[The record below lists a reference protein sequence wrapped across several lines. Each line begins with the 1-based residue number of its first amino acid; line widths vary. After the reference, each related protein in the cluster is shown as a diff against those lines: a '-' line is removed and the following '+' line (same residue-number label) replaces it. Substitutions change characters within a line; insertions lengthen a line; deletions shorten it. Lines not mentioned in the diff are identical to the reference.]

1 MAGVGPSE
9 DTLQRVL
16 ALILGRVGLG
26 PSLLGESGA
35 LLRRMFNTCKIWR
48 REMQTCG
55 FCNKTV
61 QLCSTLA
68 QDWDGNTAWD
78 YSTPAQRSNVERLRQ
93 NALRRLDAST
103 DDAERALCLDGGA
116 FLEKMQGFKWEL
128 ARCQLQLVNLQ
139 LHEWLQAAS
148 QEPDASVL
156 SRGAASTA
164 KSLGLRLVQW
174 VGKPQER
181 YPGLY
186 TLAGHSDVVHAVALS
201 LDGKRAVS
209 GSDDKMPTPI
219 GLQLGP
225 QPQAYGLSRLRSL
238 RMEPALSAGR

>member
-1 MAGVGPSE
+1 MARVGPSE

-26 PSLLGESGA
+26 PSLLGGSGA
-35 LLRRMFNTCKIWR
+35 LLWRVFNTCKTWR

-68 QDWDGNTAWD
+68 QDWDRHTARQ
-78 YSTPAQRSNVERLRQ
+78 YSTAAQRSNVERLRQ
-93 NALRRLDAST
+93 NALQRLDACT
-103 DDAERALCLDGGA
+103 DDAERAVCLDGGA

-128 ARCQLQLVNLQ
+128 ERCQQQLVNLQ

-148 QEPDASVL
+148 QEPDASIL

-174 VGKPQER
+174 VGKPRER

-186 TLAGHSDVVHAVALS
+186 TLT
-201 LDGKRAVS
+201 
-209 GSDDKMPTPI
+209 GS
-219 GLQLGP
+219 
-225 QPQAYGLSRLRSL
+225 
-238 RMEPALSAGR
+238 

>member
-1 MAGVGPSE
+1 MARVGPSE

-26 PSLLGESGA
+26 PSLLGGSGA
-35 LLRRMFNTCKIWR
+35 LLWRVFNTCKTWR
-48 REMQTCG
+48 RELETLG
-55 FCNKTV
+55 FCNRTV

-68 QDWDGNTAWD
+68 QGWDGNTAYLD
-78 YSTPAQRSNVERLRQ
+78 STPAQRRNVERLRQ

-128 ARCQLQLVNLQ
+128 ERCQQQVVNLQ

-148 QEPDASVL
+148 QKPDASIL

-174 VGKPQER
+174 VGKPQGR
-181 YPGLY
+181 YPGLC

-201 LDGKRAVS
+201 LDGKLAVS
-209 GSDDKMPTPI
+209 GSNDTLVKVWDAET
-219 GLQLGP
+219 GAEVRFVGV
-225 QPQAYGLSRLRSL
+225 R
-238 RMEPALSAGR
+238 